1 MNKIHFAV
9 EGRNG
14 YWAIDEYQNP
24 NGDKYSGCI
33 RHVESFEIQKQA
45 NSVCSYL
52 NYLADQINKANRFLN
67 HAEKGM
73 PQDWLL
79 VSDIKQ
85 FLTRY
90 RG

>member
-1 MNKIHFAV
+1 MNKLLFKV

-14 YWAIDEYQNP
+14 YWAIDEYL
-24 NGDKYSGCI
+24 GDSCQ
-33 RHVESFEIQKQA
+33 RHVESFKTQKQA

-52 NYLADQINKANRFLN
+52 NDIANQLNQANRFLN

-73 PQDWLL
+73 PQGWLL
-79 VSDIKQ
+79 VRDIKQ

-90 RG
+90 R